1 MSSGARF
8 TLRLDAELKEW
19 LEAEAARQ
27 DRSVAWLAKR
37 AIETMKEEAD
47 AFERIVAEA
56 VAEADDGVFVS
67 SEAAHAWFD
76 ALETD
81 PDTPPP
87 EPDIFLKRA

>member
-37 AIETMKEEAD
+37 AIEKMKEEAD
-47 AFERIVAEA
+47 VFDRIVEEA
-56 VAEADDGVFVS
+56 AAEADDGVFVS
-67 SEAAHAWFD
+67 SEAVHAWFD
-76 ALETD
+76 ALEAD
-81 PDTPPP
+81 PNAPPP
-87 EPDIFLKRA
+87 EPDVFLKRA